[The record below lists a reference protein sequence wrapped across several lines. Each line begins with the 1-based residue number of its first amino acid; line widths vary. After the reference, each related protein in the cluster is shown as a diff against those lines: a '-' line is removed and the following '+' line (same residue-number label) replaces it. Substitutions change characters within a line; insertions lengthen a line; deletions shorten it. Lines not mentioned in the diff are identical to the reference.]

1 MLCEI
6 SKTLPAKVSGVNQT
20 KWWYYAKSVDFA
32 WTDQPV
38 ADYEYVIRN
47 NKNKIVSK
55 NTSLGNSGYLS
66 KVSNTMV
73 YNVQVRGYITV
84 NGQKYYDKWSDKA
97 YLFTQPMVKKA
108 SVSGSKLKITWSKV
122 SGVTGYDVYVS
133 AKEKSGY
140 KKVKS
145 LSSSKSSVTVSK
157 LGGKKFSSKKTYYIY
172 IVGKKKVGKTTYTSG
187 RHYSYKLKKG
197 KNGSL
202 QWTFD

>member
-1 MLCEI
+1 
-6 SKTLPAKVSGVNQT
+6 
-20 KWWYYAKSVDFA
+20 
-32 WTDQPV
+32 
-38 ADYEYVIRN
+38 
-47 NKNKIVSK
+47 
-55 NTSLGNSGYLS
+55 
-66 KVSNTMV
+66 MV